1 MSPTGNNM
9 EQCTMTRYKN
19 MFGEV
24 SFKLRLS
31 DGQIFIMG
39 AKKANLSTSG

>member
-1 MSPTGNNM
+1 
-9 EQCTMTRYKN
+9 MTRFKN

-31 DGQIFIMG
+31 EGQIFIMG